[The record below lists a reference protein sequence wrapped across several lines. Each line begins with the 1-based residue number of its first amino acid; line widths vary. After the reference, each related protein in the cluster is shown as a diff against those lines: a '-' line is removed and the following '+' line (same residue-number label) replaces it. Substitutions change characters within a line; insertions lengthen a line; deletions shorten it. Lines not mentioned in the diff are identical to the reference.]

1 MIPNLDRLMN
11 YVVTPV
17 ASRLTGL
24 SVDLLREWAV
34 RRALIPADGQPCRKG
49 APAQYSWQTILVL
62 RLATTLH
69 RQFRIELQGH
79 KDLFDSWRQTLKRTS
94 FIALSG
100 RRIAFYGND
109 RWELL
114 GPGEIPGDGEDVLI
128 FGLDQH
134 LEVLREGF
142 GLPSPTRREGQ
153 LELFPVRAV
162 RDAAVASAPSPTAK
176 AVGR

>member
-1 MIPNLDRLMN
+1 MN
-11 YVVTPV
+11 YVATPV

-24 SVDLLREWAV
+24 SIDLLREWTV
-34 RRALIPADGQPCRKG
+34 RRALIPADERPGRKG

-79 KDLFDSWRQTLKRTS
+79 KNLFDSLCQTLKRTS
-94 FIALSG
+94 FIALWG

-114 GPGEIPGDGEDVLI
+114 GAGDVSMFGEDALI
-128 FGLDQH
+128 LSLDQH
-134 LEVLREGF
+134 LEVLCEGF
-142 GLPSPTRREGQ
+142 ALPSPARREGQ

-162 RDAAVASAPSPTAK
+162 REVAVVPVPSPTAK
-176 AVGR
+176 AIGR

>member
-79 KDLFDSWRQTLKRTS
+79 KDSADKATTPQSMPG
-94 FIALSG
+94 A
-100 RRIAFYGND
+100 RICIHIIIHYFL
-109 RWELL
+109 WHPPMCL
-114 GPGEIPGDGEDVLI
+114 
-128 FGLDQH
+128 
-134 LEVLREGF
+134 
-142 GLPSPTRREGQ
+142 
-153 LELFPVRAV
+153 
-162 RDAAVASAPSPTAK
+162 
-176 AVGR
+176 

>member
-1 MIPNLDRLMN
+1 MN
-11 YVVTPV
+11 YVPTPV

-24 SVDLLREWAV
+24 SIDLLREWTV
-34 RRALIPADGQPCRKG
+34 RRALIPADERPGRKG

-79 KDLFDSWRQTLKRTS
+79 KDLFDSLRQTLTRMS
-94 FIALSG
+94 FIALWG

-114 GPGEIPGDGEDVLI
+114 GAGDAVAAGEDVLI
-128 FGLDQH
+128 LGLDQH
-134 LEVLREGF
+134 LDVLREGF
-142 GLPSPTRREGQ
+142 ALPSPIRREGQ

-162 RDAAVASAPSPTAK
+162 RETADSLTPASRAK
-176 AVGR
+176 AIGR

>member
-1 MIPNLDRLMN
+1 MN
-11 YVVTPV
+11 YVATPV

-24 SVDLLREWAV
+24 SIDLLREWTV
-34 RRALIPADGQPCRKG
+34 RRALIPADERPGRKG
-49 APAQYSWQTILVL
+49 APAQYRWQTILVL

-79 KDLFDSWRQTLKRTS
+79 KDLFDSLRQTLKGTS
-94 FIALSG
+94 FIALWG

-114 GPGEIPGDGEDVLI
+114 GAGDTPASGEDALI
-128 FGLDQH
+128 LGLDQH
-134 LEVLREGF
+134 LDILREGF
-142 GLPSPTRREGQ
+142 ALPSPVRREGQ

-162 RDAAVASAPSPTAK
+162 RDTAASPAMPARAK
-176 AVGR
+176 AAGR

>member
-1 MIPNLDRLMN
+1 MN
-11 YVVTPV
+11 YVATPV

-24 SVDLLREWAV
+24 SVDLLREWTV
-34 RRALIPADGQPCRKG
+34 RRALIPADERPGRKG

-69 RQFRIELQGH
+69 RQFRVELQGH
-79 KDLFDSWRQTLKRTS
+79 KDLFDSLRQTLKRTS
-94 FIALSG
+94 FIALWG

-114 GPGEIPGDGEDVLI
+114 GAGEIPADGGDALI
-128 FGLDQH
+128 LGLDQH
-134 LEVLREGF
+134 LDVLREGF
-142 GLPSPTRREGQ
+142 ALPAPTRREGQ

-162 RDAAVASAPSPTAK
+162 RDAAVASAPSPTAQ